1 MLNNKE
7 ILKLTLDH
15 AIKHSTLLIEYYQME
30 INKFLGINIIKTII
44 YLKIIYRNGLIGQ
57 GVDFISRNK
66 ISFHFKISIL
76 T

>member
-1 MLNNKE
+1 MK
-7 ILKLTLDH
+7 T
-15 AIKHSTLLIEYYQME
+15 EYYQME